1 MKVKLKLNPDISS
14 LELRELSA
22 FDGLEK
28 DTIYD
33 VLLMEVYEGKVKFII
48 VYNKDD
54 FDGICGFNAE
64 LFDIID
70 SSIPN
75 RWNVVRIE
83 DALSVAPKNINYENF
98 WSDLQEIF
106 EDDLN
111 FREKDKRYYFAFRNY
126 LIEFAGFI
134 DFKIYKREFRKI
146 FNDYQDPSIKAIG
159 VDTQEDS
166 YVVCPHCYNAEQV
179 SAELGVIK
187 CEKCHQEYNNPLAKI
202 CPSGISVLDE

>member
-1 MKVKLKLNPDISS
+1 MKVKLKSTIDISS

-22 FDGLEK
+22 FDRLKK

-33 VLLMEVYEGKVKFII
+33 VLLMEMYEGKVKFII

-54 FDGICGFNAE
+54 FDGICGFSAE

-70 SSIPN
+70 GSIPN
-75 RWNVVRIE
+75 RWNIVRIN
-83 DALSVAPKNINYENF
+83 DVLSIAPKNINYENF

-111 FREKDKRYYFAFRNY
+111 FREKEKRYYFAFRNY

-134 DFKIYKREFRKI
+134 DFKF
-146 FNDYQDPSIKAIG
+146 IKANLEKSLMTIK
-159 VDTQEDS
+159 T
-166 YVVCPHCYNAEQV
+166 QV
-179 SAELGVIK
+179 SKLSE
-187 CEKCHQEYNNPLAKI
+187 
-202 CPSGISVLDE
+202 

>member
-1 MKVKLKLNPDISS
+1 MKVKLKTTVDISS

-22 FDGLEK
+22 FDRLEK

-33 VLLMEVYEGKVKFII
+33 VLLMEIYEGKVKFII
-48 VYNKDD
+48 VYNEYD

-70 SSIPN
+70 GSIPN
-75 RWNVVRIE
+75 RWNVVRI
-83 DALSVAPKNINYENF
+83 DDVLSIAPKNINYENF

-111 FREKDKRYYFAFRNY
+111 FREKEKRYYFAFRNY
-126 LIEFAGFI
+126 LLAFAGFI
-134 DFKIYKREFRKI
+134 DFKIYKSEFRKI

-159 VDTQEDS
+159 VDTQTDG
-166 YVVCPHCYNAEQV
+166 YIVCPHCYNAEQV
-179 SAELGVIK
+179 SAEPGVIK
-187 CEKCHQEYNNPLAKI
+187 CEKCKQEYNNPLAKI
-202 CPSGISVLDE
+202 CPSGISMLDE

>member
-1 MKVKLKLNPDISS
+1 MKVKLKAGVDISS

-33 VLLMEVYEGKVKFII
+33 VLLMEMYEGKVKFII

-70 SSIPN
+70 GSIPN

-111 FREKDKRYYFAFRNY
+111 FREKEKRYHFAFRNY
-126 LIEFAGFI
+126 VVEFAGFI
-134 DFKIYKREFRKI
+134 DFKIYKSEFRKI
-146 FNDYQDPSIKAIG
+146 FNDYQDPSIKATG
-159 VDTQEDS
+159 VDTQADG

-187 CEKCHQEYNNPLAKI
+187 CEK
-202 CPSGISVLDE
+202 

>member
-1 MKVKLKLNPDISS
+1 MKVKLKSKIGISS
-14 LELRELSA
+14 LELCELSA
-22 FDGLEK
+22 FDRLEK

-33 VLLMEVYEGKVKFII
+33 VLLIEMYEGKVKFII

-70 SSIPN
+70 GSIPN
-75 RWNVVRIE
+75 RWNVVRIN
-83 DALSVAPKNINYENF
+83 DVLSIAPENINYENF

-111 FREKDKRYYFAFRNY
+111 FREKEKRCYFAFRNY
-126 LIEFAGFI
+126 VVEFAGFI
-134 DFKIYKREFRKI
+134 DFKIYKSEFRKI
-146 FNDYQDPSIKAIG
+146 FNDYQDPSIKATG
-159 VDTQEDS
+159 VDTQVDG
-166 YVVCPHCYNAEQV
+166 YVVCSHCYNAEQA

-187 CEKCHQEYNNPLAKI
+187 CEKCKQEYNNPLAKI
-202 CPSGISVLDE
+202 CPSGIEVVDE

>member
-1 MKVKLKLNPDISS
+1 MKVKLKAGVDISS
-14 LELRELSA
+14 LELRELSV
-22 FDGLEK
+22 FDALKK

-33 VLLMEVYEGKVKFII
+33 VLLMEMYEGKVKFII
-48 VYNKDD
+48 VYDKDD
-54 FDGICGFNAE
+54 FDGICGFSAE

-70 SSIPN
+70 GSIPN
-75 RWNVVRIE
+75 RWNVVRI
-83 DALSVAPKNINYENF
+83 DNVLSIAPKNINYENF

-146 FNDYQDPSIKAIG
+146 FNDYQ
-159 VDTQEDS
+159 
-166 YVVCPHCYNAEQV
+166 Y
-179 SAELGVIK
+179 
-187 CEKCHQEYNNPLAKI
+187 
-202 CPSGISVLDE
+202 

>member
-1 MKVKLKLNPDISS
+1 MKVRLKSAFDISS
-14 LELRELSA
+14 LELRELSV
-22 FDGLEK
+22 FDRLEK

-33 VLLMEVYEGKVKFII
+33 VLLMEMYEGKVKFII

-75 RWNVVRIE
+75 RWNVVRIN
-83 DALSVAPKNINYENF
+83 DVLSIAPENINYENF

-111 FREKDKRYYFAFRNY
+111 FREKEKRYCFAFRNY
-126 LIEFAGFI
+126 VVEFAGFI
-134 DFKIYKREFRKI
+134 DFKIYKSEFRKI
-146 FNDYQDPSIKAIG
+146 FNDY
-159 VDTQEDS
+159 
-166 YVVCPHCYNAEQV
+166 
-179 SAELGVIK
+179 
-187 CEKCHQEYNNPLAKI
+187 
-202 CPSGISVLDE
+202 

>member
-1 MKVKLKLNPDISS
+1 MLAQKDIFIYEDFLYIFISKDIRYFAIYQSELLNFVPDTPGLLTL
-14 LELRELSA
+14 LENFANVTVYIFNELSEQDNLEI
-22 FDGLEK
+22 FDLVE
-28 DTIYD
+28 
-33 VLLMEVYEGKVKFII
+33 
-48 VYNKDD
+48 
-54 FDGICGFNAE
+54 
-64 LFDIID
+64 
-70 SSIPN
+70 
-75 RWNVVRIE
+75 
-83 DALSVAPKNINYENF
+83 KNINYENF

-134 DFKIYKREFRKI
+134 DFKIYKSEFRKI

-202 CPSGISVLDE
+202 CPSGISVLDD